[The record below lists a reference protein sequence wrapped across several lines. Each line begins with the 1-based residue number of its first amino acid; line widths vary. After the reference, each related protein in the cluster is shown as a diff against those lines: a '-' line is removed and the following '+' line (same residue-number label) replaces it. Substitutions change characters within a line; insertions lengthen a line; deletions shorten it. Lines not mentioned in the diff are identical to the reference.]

1 MARLDGVVIVQD
13 QLKLKVVKKDVQ
25 KIKFNEEG
33 GSVKMVLP
41 LLAAGIG
48 LAGVT
53 AVVPGFGDKIAQSAA
68 DAVGGVLSAI
78 IPASIVALETGYES
92 VKETMKGREVE
103 VITFA
108 TAAILTITSTL
119 YLFNKIKSVGVPQIK
134 I

>member
-1 MARLDGVVIVQD
+1 
-13 QLKLKVVKKDVQ
+13 
-25 KIKFNEEG
+25 
-33 GSVKMVLP
+33 MVLP

-53 AVVPGFGDKIAQSAA
+53 AVVPAFGDKIAQSAA

-108 TAAILTITSTL
+108 TAGILTITSML
-119 YLFNKIKSVGVPQIK
+119 YLFNKIKSVGATQIK